1 MALELQ
7 FTDYFQLPV
16 GTTAQRPTGQTG
28 MLRYNSTTNTLE
40 YYNGS
45 AWVSM

>member
-7 FTDYFQLPV
+7 FADYLLPPV
-16 GTTAQRPTGQTG
+16 GNTAQRPSPSTG
-28 MLRYNSTTNTLE
+28 MLRYNSDTNRLE

-45 AWVSM
+45 AWVSI

>member
-7 FTDYFQLPV
+7 FTDYIQLPV
-16 GTTAQRPTGQTG
+16 GTTAQRPTAQTG
-28 MLRYNSTTNTLE
+28 MLRYNSTTSTLE

-45 AWVSM
+45 SWISL

>member
-7 FTDYFQLPV
+7 FTDYLLPPV
-16 GTTAQRPTGQTG
+16 GTTAQRPTPATG
-28 MLRYNSTTNTLE
+28 MFRFNSTTSTLE

-45 AWVSM
+45 AWVSL